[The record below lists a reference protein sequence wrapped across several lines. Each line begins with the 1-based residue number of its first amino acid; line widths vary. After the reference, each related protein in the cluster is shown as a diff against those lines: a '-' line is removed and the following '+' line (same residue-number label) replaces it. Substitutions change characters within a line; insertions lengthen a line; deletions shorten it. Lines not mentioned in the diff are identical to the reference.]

1 MKRVLRE
8 TVDRGCVH
16 FTRRRGLRGGAG
28 DFFFLFLYFQ
38 DLDVDT

>member
-16 FTRRRGLRGGAG
+16 FTRRRGLGGAG
-28 DFFFLFLYFQ
+28 DFFFLFLFFQ
-38 DLDVDT
+38 DLDVDS